1 MTEGEMKKVSAWI
14 PIEILTKLEEKGYQN
29 RAEAIRL
36 GLEYLL
42 KESNMDD
49 KRTPLESQIEGIRNP
64 MDSIK
69 NPNEEHWNPME
80 SHKEDNKNL
89 MESNGIQ
96 YEVLK
101 IRNEELDRRIEMERT
116 YLKREIERLTDIIDK
131 APDPVELAEVRAH
144 FEGLRRLLEEKDKRI
159 EDLTREVTTLNGF
172 AHYFKTAEIKQIEA
186 PAADKKSHGISFGN
200 PLFLS
205 RLKPSVISIF
215 I

>member
-49 KRTPLESQIEGIRNP
+49 KRVPLESPIEDVRNP
-64 MDSIK
+64 LDSIE
-69 NPNEEHWNPME
+69 NPKEEHWNPLE
-80 SHKEDNKNL
+80 HPKGDNENL

-101 IRNEELDRRIEMERT
+101 NRNEELERHIKMERT
-116 YLKREIERLTDIIDK
+116 YLKKEIERLTDIIDR

-144 FEGLRRLLEEKDKRI
+144 FEGLQRLLEEKDKRI

-172 AHYFKTAEIKQIEA
+172 AHYFKTAEVKQIEA
-186 PAADKKSHGISFGN
+186 PAAERKKPWYKFW
-200 PLFLS
+200 
-205 RLKPSVISIF
+205 
-215 I
+215 